1 MNQILS
7 QFRRI
12 MSDDGRGDRD
22 FTKQES
28 RLREAQRSLLK
39 ATEELTRAAQ
49 LLKGELLLHERNTSD
64 LH

>member
-22 FTKQES
+22 FTKQED
-28 RLREAQRSLLK
+28 RLREAQAYLQRATAELQKAAELL
-39 ATEELTRAAQ
+39 R
-49 LLKGELLLHERNTSD
+49 GELMMHDNPLNLN
-64 LH
+64 

>member
-1 MNQILS
+1 MNQLIS

-22 FTKQES
+22 FTKQET
-28 RLREAQRSLLK
+28 RLREAQRALRE
-39 ATEELTRAAQ
+39 ATDSLTRAAQ
-49 LLKGELLLHERNTSD
+49 LLQGELLMHDHTPSD